1 MSYKKN
7 KHIII
12 TIKIIKQ
19 YLISLEKR
27 IDSQWNNPE
36 LFPGLRKEFLA
47 LDDKI
52 KQMEKNLAISYIKKY
67 TLLELR
73 NLRMEIDNL
82 DSSIISKNNKI
93 KIINLFIRKVNI
105 DIEKIINKKRNHLK
119 YLNNISQSRELFI
132 DKCSEAINEIIIING
147 NEISESDS
155 VKKIIMKFIKAEF
168 LFKK

>member
-1 MSYKKN
+1 
-7 KHIII
+7 
-12 TIKIIKQ
+12 
-19 YLISLEKR
+19 
-27 IDSQWNNPE
+27 
-36 LFPGLRKEFLA
+36 
-47 LDDKI
+47 
-52 KQMEKNLAISYIKKY
+52 MEKNLAISYIKKY

-155 VKKIIMKFIKAEF
+155 VKKIIMKFF
-168 LFKK
+168 